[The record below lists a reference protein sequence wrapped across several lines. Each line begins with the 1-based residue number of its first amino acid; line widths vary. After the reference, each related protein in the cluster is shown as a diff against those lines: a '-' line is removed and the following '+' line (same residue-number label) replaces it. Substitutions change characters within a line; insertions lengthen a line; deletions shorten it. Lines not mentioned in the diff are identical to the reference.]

1 LGERATVLDG
11 DDLTEYN
18 TRTEGGIHIVRGLQ
32 LAGGDLE
39 METRTEEQERGEPEA
54 ETLLER
60 STLCMPDF
68 EKDTVSHCGDDGFKS
83 VLQQYF
89 RSPESNAAERLVK
102 LKDRLRPA
110 STHDFWT
117 ILMEEMCAIT
127 GAQCGFVAKRILVD
141 DENTA
146 VEMPPLGEPGSCL
159 LGVAFYLNDGHDF
172 NQMYHDY
179 RYHAYGR

>member
-1 LGERATVLDG
+1 
-11 DDLTEYN
+11 
-18 TRTEGGIHIVRGLQ
+18 
-32 LAGGDLE
+32 
-39 METRTEEQERGEPEA
+39 METRMAEQMEGESEVDG
-54 ETLLER
+54 LLER

-68 EKDTVSHCGDDGFKS
+68 ESGVVAHKGDDAFKK
-83 VLQQYF
+83 VCKQYIP
-89 RSPESNAAERLVK
+89 SPENNAAERLVK
-102 LKDRLRPA
+102 LKDKLKVA

-117 ILMEEMCAIT
+117 ILMEEMCAIG
-127 GAQCGFVAKRILVD
+127 GAQCGFVAKRILMD

-172 NQMYHDY
+172 NKMYHDY